1 MEIAIYI
8 KNYIVTTLGLSRWFS
23 GFTTEEAA
31 AKIIVDL
38 KLQRAFNPEGSHRI
52 YETFNVPWWSCRSV
66 RCCCAF
72 TCRLAGNNQ
81 STEGLELHYI
91 VGWGGCLVGRLG
103 SCMHTC
109 LFCNPAKN
117 LSGVHF
123 GTRPSKLYNFWSFKG
138 HTCKNRYF
146 SDLHVAVNMCIF
158 SYLLPPLVL
167 SYLILSC
174 FVSSIL
180 SHLTLSDLV
189 FSEPICHIYLY
200 AQHWWAFSNPNWR
213 KGAKRH
219 QFQDRVNI
227 SHTISVMIPY
237 LVVYL
242 CLKPT
247 TYNQLLVNIHQGY
260 DLFIFQEIHMLGL
273 ATRSNC

>member
-1 MEIAIYI
+1 MENPIKMDDLGGKNTLFLEIAIYI

-189 FSEPICHIYLY
+189 FFWTYLSYLSIRAALMSILKSQLTEGGEKTSISRQGQHFPSYFSDDPIL
-200 AQHWWAFSNPNWR
+200 
-213 KGAKRH
+213 G
-219 QFQDRVNI
+219 VV
-227 SHTISVMIPY
+227 SVF
-237 LVVYL
+237 
-242 CLKPT
+242 K
-247 TYNQLLVNIHQGY
+247 TYNL
-260 DLFIFQEIHMLGL
+260 
-273 ATRSNC
+273 